1 MKRPGK
7 MPGHVANSDGDS
19 GFEQNPHPLGNRLV
33 EKVIVNR
40 VQQVFAIVIAGE
52 ERADLVFDRA
62 RRGSGFGK
70 AAFDGE
76 VHDKRALL
84 RRGFS
89 PRDLA
94 RYLAS
99 HLTRLCLNWS

>member
-1 MKRPGK
+1 

-33 EKVIVNR
+33 ENVIVNR

-52 ERADLVFDRA
+52 ERADLVIDRA

-84 RRGFS
+84 RRAGF
-89 PRDLA
+89 PPGIWRGIW
-94 RYLAS
+94 R
-99 HLTRLCLNWS
+99 RI